1 MKNSLKIFLINLK
14 RDKERKKFCI
24 DQFKRFGVKYEI
36 FEAYDGSALSRNN
49 LSKYSSKLT
58 FKTEKRDL
66 AYDEIGCSLSHL
78 QIYKKIVREKISK
91 SLILEDD
98 IIIHKKL
105 FNIINK
111 IPNNVEFI
119 NFKSDAKQEKIEML
133 DKNFYL
139 TKFKQI
145 PNRTCAIYLKFSA
158 AKKLYLAG
166 FPIKQP
172 ADGLTGRLVH
182 SKKIKGY
189 GVLPKLIKLR
199 KIKTSISGRG
209 SFFLKYKIF
218 SKIRNF
224 IIHDDKY

>member
-24 DQFKRFGVKYEI
+24 NQFKKFDVKYDI
-36 FEAYDGSALSRNN
+36 FDAYDGSTLSRDNFN
-49 LSKYSSKLT
+49 KYSSKLT

-78 QIYKKIVREKISK
+78 KIYEKIVRERISE

-98 IIIHKKL
+98 IIIHKQL
-105 FNIINK
+105 FNIIKK
-111 IPNNVEFI
+111 IPKNVEFI
-119 NFKSDAKQEKIEML
+119 NFKSDAKQKKIRLL
-133 DKNFYL
+133 DTNFYL
-139 TKFKQI
+139 TKFEQI
-145 PNRTCAIYLKFSA
+145 PNRTCAIYLKFTA
-158 AKKLYLAG
+158 AKKLYIAG

-182 SKKIKGY
+182 SGKIKGY
-189 GVLPKLIKLR
+189 GVLPELIKLR

-209 SFFLKYKIF
+209 SIFLKYKF
-218 SKIRNF
+218 LNKIKNF
-224 IIHDDKY
+224 IIRDD

>member
-24 DQFKRFGVKYEI
+24 NQFKEFGVKYNI
-36 FEAYDGSALSRNN
+36 FDAYDGSTLSRSNIN
-49 LSKYSSKLT
+49 KYSSKLA
-58 FKTEKRDL
+58 FKTEKREL

-78 QIYKKIVREKISK
+78 KIYEKIVREKISE

-98 IIIHKKL
+98 IIINKKL
-105 FNIINK
+105 FHIIKK

-119 NFKSDAKQEKIEML
+119 NFKSDAKQKKSQML
-133 DKNFYL
+133 DAKFYL
-139 TKFKQI
+139 TKFRQI

-158 AKKLYLAG
+158 AKKLYLSG

-182 SKKIKGY
+182 SGKIKGY
-189 GVLPKLIKLR
+189 GVLPELIKLR

-209 SFFLKYKIF
+209 SFFLKYKF
-218 SKIRNF
+218 LNKIRNF
-224 IIHDDKY
+224 IIQDD

>member
-1 MKNSLKIFLINLK
+1 MKNSLKIFLINLR

-24 DQFKRFGVKYEI
+24 NQFKKFNVKYEI
-36 FEAYDGSALSRNN
+36 FDAYDGNALSREN
-49 LSKYSSKLT
+49 LSKYSSKLA

-66 AYDEIGCSLSHL
+66 AFDEIGCSLSHL
-78 QIYKKIVREKISK
+78 KIYEKIVKEKVSE

-105 FNIINK
+105 FHIIRK
-111 IPNNVEFI
+111 IPNYVEFI
-119 NFKSDAKQEKIEML
+119 NFKSDAKQKKIHLL
-133 DKNFYL
+133 DTNFYL

-158 AKKLYLAG
+158 AKKLYLSG

-172 ADGLTGRLVH
+172 ADGLTGRLVN
-182 SKKIKGY
+182 SGKIKGY
-189 GVLPKLIKLR
+189 GVLPELIKLR

-209 SFFLKYKIF
+209 SIFLKYKF
-218 SKIRNF
+218 LNKIRNF
-224 IIHDDKY
+224 ITQND